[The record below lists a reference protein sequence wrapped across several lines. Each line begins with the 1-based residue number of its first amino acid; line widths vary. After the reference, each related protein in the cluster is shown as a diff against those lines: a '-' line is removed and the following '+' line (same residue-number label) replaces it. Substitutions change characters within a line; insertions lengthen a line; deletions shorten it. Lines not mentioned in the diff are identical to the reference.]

1 MRRAADLSLAALV
14 ELGTAILVHRHL
26 EGSSA
31 RPLMN
36 VGFIACSGQDSAKV
50 KGPAPS
56 EAAIAGS
63 RSVWITV
70 DRPPD
75 ASATA
80 VYQDVWFSSKAVV

>member
-36 VGFIACSGQDSAKV
+36 VGFIACSGQENAKAQ
-50 KGPAPS
+50 GPVPT
-56 EAAIAGS
+56 EAAIART
-63 RSVWITV
+63 RSLWLTA
-70 DRPPD
+70 DRAVD

-80 VYQDVWFSSKAVV
+80 VYEHLWFSARAVD